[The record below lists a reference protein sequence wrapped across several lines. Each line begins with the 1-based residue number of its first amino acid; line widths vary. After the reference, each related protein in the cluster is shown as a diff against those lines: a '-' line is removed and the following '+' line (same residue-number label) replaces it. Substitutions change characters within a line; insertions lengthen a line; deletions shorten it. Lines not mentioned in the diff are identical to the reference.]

1 MKMKLTAAD
10 ILPIVEKKAPKIAP
24 FIKRFFVEYL
34 VPSNRSM
41 GIRIDKISQDSKAVE
56 IRLQNRRR
64 NLNLSGSAN
73 GGVLMAFAECIHGIA
88 VLWQFSPANHQMV
101 TISSNMEYISPGYG
115 ELFSKY
121 NLPSETINLIDEELT
136 RTGVHIVRLSSTVV
150 NKKGEKVAVLTNI
163 YQIKRRRKV
172 S

>member
-1 MKMKLTAAD
+1 MKMKLTVAD
-10 ILPIVEKKAPKIAP
+10 ILPIVENKAPKIAP
-24 FIKRFFVEYL
+24 FIKRFFVEHL

-41 GIRIDKISQDSKAVE
+41 GIRIDKVSLDSKAVE

-64 NLNLSGSAN
+64 NLNVSGSVN
-73 GGVLMAFAECIHGIA
+73 GGVLLAFAECIHGIA

-121 NLPSETINLIDEELT
+121 NLPSETISLIDKELT
-136 RTGVHIVRLSSTVV
+136 RSGIHIIKLSSTVV
-150 NKKGEKVAVLTNI
+150 NKKGKKVAVLTNT
-163 YQIKRRRKV
+163 YQIKRRHGT